1 MEDLVS
7 LCKRRGFIFQS
18 ADIYGGLKG
27 VYDYGP
33 LGVELK
39 NNIKAAWW
47 RTMVYERDDVEGLDA
62 ATIAHH
68 DMFYYSGHVDGFH
81 DPLVECKKC
90 HARLRQ
96 DKMADPT
103 TCDNCGSKDL
113 TEPREFNLLFPVTM
127 GPVAEHGTKAFLR
140 GETCQ
145 HIFANFKNVMDS
157 TNRRPPFGI
166 AQIGRA
172 YRNEIVARNFIFRTR
187 EFEQLELEYFV
198 KPGTDE
204 DWYDHWLA
212 QSMAFWESLGLPA
225 AALQQNILGADDLPH
240 YAKKTIDVEFN
251 FPHGF
256 DEIESI
262 NNRTDYDLGNH
273 TKAQQD
279 YKLTAQV
286 RENKDSNTK
295 MAVQDMETG
304 TWYIPYV
311 VEASM
316 GLDRAVLAVLTSA
329 YTEEQLEEDKSR
341 IVLKLRPQL
350 APVKAAVIPLAKN
363 KPALVN
369 KAKEIKD
376 TLQKLGLG
384 RILLENTGN
393 IGKAYRRHDEVGTPL
408 CITVDHDSLEDDC
421 VTLRNRDTMTQ
432 ERVATDEVPA
442 RLQAL
447 LLAQ

>member
-27 VYDYGP
+27 IYDYGP

-62 ATIAHH
+62 ATIAHY
-68 DMFYYSGHVDGFH
+68 DMFYYSGHVEGFH
-81 DPLVECKKC
+81 DPLIECKKC
-90 HARLRQ
+90 QARLRQ

-103 TCDNCGSKDL
+103 KCDNCGSTDL
-113 TEPREFNLLFPVTM
+113 SEPREFNLLFPVTM
-127 GPVAEHGTKAFLR
+127 GPVAERGTKAFLR

-145 HIFANFKNVMDS
+145 HIFANFKNIMDS

-204 DWYDHWLA
+204 TWYDHWVA
-212 QSMAFWESLGLPA
+212 QSMAFWESLGLPPQ
-225 AALQQNILGADDLPH
+225 ALQQNVLAADDLPH

-273 TKAQQD
+273 TKAQKD
-279 YKLTAQV
+279 YDLTADV
-286 RENKDSNTK
+286 KENKDSNTK
-295 MAVQDMETG
+295 MAVQDVETG
-304 TWYIPYV
+304 SWYIPYV

-316 GLDRAVLAVLTSA
+316 GLDRALLAVLTQA
-329 YTEEQLEEDKSR
+329 YTEEQLEGGKSR
-341 IVLKLRPQL
+341 IVLKLKPQL
-350 APVKAAVIPLAKN
+350 APIKAAVIPLAKN
-363 KPALVN
+363 KPELVQ

-376 TLQKLGLG
+376 HLQKLGLG

-393 IGKAYRRHDEVGTPL
+393 VGKAYRRHDEVGTPL
-408 CITVDHDSLEDDC
+408 CITIDHDSLEDNC
-421 VTLRNRDTMTQ
+421 VTLRDRDTMTQ
-432 ERVATDEVPA
+432 ERVPVADVA
-442 RLQAL
+442 AHLQDL
-447 LLAQ
+447 LIAQ